1 MPQEREF
8 SVKNI
13 LIVEDNPVNQKVM
26 QRLVK
31 FFGHNSKTI
40 EDGHIVLASV
50 RAEKPDL
57 ILMDVQ
63 LVEVSGADLTREIKD
78 DPNLQSI
85 PVIIVTAFAT
95 LDDREKIINNSK
107 CDDFLAKPFL
117 PHELATKISRFFP
130 IKETSLDNNR
140 LPS

>member
-1 MPQEREF
+1 MTQDF
-8 SVKNI
+8 SIKNI

-26 QRLVK
+26 QRLIK

-40 EDGHIVLASV
+40 EDGHIVLDEV
-50 RAEKPDL
+50 RAERPDL

-63 LVEVSGADLTREIKD
+63 LVEFSGADLTREIKD
-78 DPNLQSI
+78 DPKLQSI

-95 LDDREKIINNSK
+95 VDDKEKITTHSK

-117 PHELATKISRFFP
+117 PNELSEKISKFFP
-130 IKETSLDNNR
+130 VRKTDLDKATA
-140 LPS
+140 